1 MLQALEC
8 LRIVVSD
15 RTGVAAHRVLRLPS
29 NKASAAAEVRSAKR
43 SIARRVH
50 PDKVGAEWARSVCE
64 EATRVIN
71 ALR

>member
-29 NKASAAAEVRSAKR
+29 KASAATEVKSAKR